1 MGQSRLGSFV
11 EAMTNIAIGYVI
23 NFAANLLI
31 LPRFGYNVTVHD
43 TIWIGLCFTGIS
55 ILRSYCL
62 RRFFTKMRK
71 FHE

>member
-31 LPRFGYNVTVHD
+31 LPQFGYNVTVHD

-55 ILRSYCL
+55 IARSFII
-62 RRFFTKMRK
+62 RRWFNRLHK
-71 FHE
+71 